1 MRKVIIITLL
11 LLTTFS
17 SSLKSQ
23 ERIENLFDELKAAH
37 HDTTRANT
45 LLKIAQFYAND
56 NPDSSFYWLSRI
68 DLLEQNNSLTTAAID
83 YYKGLA
89 HIEKAKVYILHNR
102 HLNLALQ
109 QNDSAIKIFDPLLE
123 NKPKKYLANKILQG
137 LATAYSLNGKVYL
150 LTGSLNSSINSY
162 ESALNVL
169 DSLDHKVG
177 VAKMNN
183 NLGVL
188 NRRISNHPKAIEHFQ
203 AALNYFQSNND
214 TVAIASILTN
224 MGAVSHD
231 IGAYE
236 KSLES
241 YFSALSILEE
251 FNEKESVALTLVN
264 IGGVLVDSKNVLESI
279 SYYNRALT
287 IFEELK
293 DERGKA
299 TTLLSKGI
307 AYKEAEILDSS
318 SVFLVQAEKLFKQNN
333 DKMGQADALY
343 EIGQVLLK
351 QKKYSDARYNL
362 SLALELAQQSNFQ
375 SVISGVQYH
384 LAIIAYELGNFEQ
397 AKLYALKAV
406 DSSTKNNM
414 LSLQKDA
421 HGLLSSIYEDM
432 SEVGLSL
439 MHHKL
444 YFALNDSLYTLHR
457 ANKFA
462 EMEAVYRLEQKELEI
477 EKLQRENEL
486 KDVLLHN
493 AELKILWQR
502 AHTYIILGIM
512 LFLTIIMYLLFRQYR
527 LNRKSNSQLRQHN
540 TEILQKN
547 EEITAQKEEIEA
559 QRNEVERQR
568 EVLRE
573 KSEQLER
580 FNWLITDSIDYASS
594 IQQALLPAKEIFEHY
609 FTEHFIMYFP
619 KDVVSG
625 DFYWAY
631 PKNNTITIALGD
643 CTGHG
648 VPGGFMSMLGI
659 SALTELMGRQ
669 IEHPSDIL
677 DNLRLFIIESLKQE
691 GTIGEHQEGM
701 DISLIRYT
709 KGDDFVEFAGA
720 NQPLWIVKFGDDGIC
735 SLTEQKGDR
744 MPISYHQRMRPFSS
758 FRISVKKGDILYLF
772 TDGYRHQ
779 LGGENFNQKFGKSRF
794 IDILT
799 QNAQKPLDD
808 QQSIIEDAFFRW
820 VDGNDQLDDITV
832 IGLKI

>member
-1 MRKVIIITLL
+1 M
-11 LLTTFS
+11 
-17 SSLKSQ
+17 
-23 ERIENLFDELKAAH
+23 H
-37 HDTTRANT
+37 
-45 LLKIAQFYAND
+45 
-56 NPDSSFYWLSRI
+56 
-68 DLLEQNNSLTTAAID
+68 
-83 YYKGLA
+83 
-89 HIEKAKVYILHNR
+89 
-102 HLNLALQ
+102 
-109 QNDSAIKIFDPLLE
+109 
-123 NKPKKYLANKILQG
+123 
-137 LATAYSLNGKVYL
+137 
-150 LTGSLNSSINSY
+150 
-162 ESALNVL
+162 
-169 DSLDHKVG
+169 
-177 VAKMNN
+177 
-183 NLGVL
+183 
-188 NRRISNHPKAIEHFQ
+188 
-203 AALNYFQSNND
+203 
-214 TVAIASILTN
+214 
-224 MGAVSHD
+224 
-231 IGAYE
+231 
-236 KSLES
+236 
-241 YFSALSILEE
+241 
-251 FNEKESVALTLVN
+251 
-264 IGGVLVDSKNVLESI
+264 
-279 SYYNRALT
+279 
-287 IFEELK
+287 
-293 DERGKA
+293 
-299 TTLLSKGI
+299 
-307 AYKEAEILDSS
+307 
-318 SVFLVQAEKLFKQNN
+318 
-333 DKMGQADALY
+333 
-343 EIGQVLLK
+343 K

-384 LAIIAYELGNFEQ
+384 LAIIEHELGNFEK

-406 DSSTKNNM
+406 DSSNKKNM

-439 MHHKL
+439 KHHKL
-444 YFALNDSLYTLHR
+444 YFALNDSLYKLHR

-477 EKLQRENEL
+477 QTLQRENEL

-559 QRNEVERQR
+559 QRNEVERQQ
-568 EVLRE
+568 EILRE

-609 FTEHFIMYFP
+609 FTDHFIMYFP

-669 IEHPSDIL
+669 VEHPSDIL

-720 NQPLWIVKFGDDGIC
+720 NQPLWVVKFDDDGIGT
-735 SLTEQKGDR
+735 LTEQKGDR

-772 TDGYRHQ
+772 SDGYRHQ
-779 LGGENFNQKFGKSRF
+779 LGGESFNQKFGKSRF
-794 IDILT
+794 NDILT
-799 QNAQKPLDD
+799 QNAKKPLDD